1 MPRSLPLLLAV
12 LLAGCLPKDLVRDAP
27 EAGQA
32 AGFPDHSTEQII
44 AAVEASVAPVLSAA
58 ADGDLAITSPDGDQQ
73 ATFSLRAR
81 LADSV
86 TVTVRGPLGVV
97 AGRALVT
104 PDSVFVVN
112 TLSDQILIGPIDFAD
127 TFVPGASVDGR
138 IGRAALGL
146 LVPERDVAWT
156 RTVVDGTYRLTGSL
170 PGGGGREYTVDP
182 SIWRVV
188 QVREFG
194 PDRRQVGVQTVEAFD
209 TVDGVVM
216 PRRVTLQSDDGSAVL
231 EHRRL
236 LVNPPDLRLRFV
248 RPEGY
253 EVIRR

>member
-1 MPRSLPLLLAV
+1 MPRPALVLAAA

-27 EAGQA
+27 ELGGAG
-32 AGFPDHSTEQII
+32 GFPDHSTEQII

-112 TLSDQILIGPIDFAD
+112 SLSDQILVGPAGFAD

-138 IGRAALGL
+138 IARAALGL
-146 LVPERDVAWT
+146 LVPERGVAWT
-156 RTVVDGTYRLTGSL
+156 RTVADGTYRLSGPL

-182 SIWRVV
+182 RLWRVV

-194 PDRRQVGVQTVEAFD
+194 PDRRQVGVQTAGAFD

-216 PRRVTLQSDDGSAVL
+216 PRRVTIEGADGRATL

-236 LVNPPDLRLRFV
+236 LVNPDDLRLRFV